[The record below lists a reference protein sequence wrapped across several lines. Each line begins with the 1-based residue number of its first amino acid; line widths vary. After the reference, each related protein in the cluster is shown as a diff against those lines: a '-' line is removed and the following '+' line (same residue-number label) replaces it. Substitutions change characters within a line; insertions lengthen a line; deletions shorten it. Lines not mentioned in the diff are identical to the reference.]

1 MFLYRVV
8 ESLAKHKVDYAL
20 VGGFAVALHGAVRGT
35 IDVDLVIRL
44 QKKQFQLA
52 EVALKDLGLISRLP
66 VTADNVFEFREEYI
80 QNRNLI
86 AWSFYN
92 PQIPS
97 EILDII
103 ITHDLGKMKVV
114 KIKSA
119 THVLKVLDRRD
130 LIAMKRLS
138 GRPQDLEDIK
148 ALEALAK

>member
-66 VTADNVFEFREEYI
+66 VTAENVFEFREEYI

-92 PQIPS
+92 PKIPS

>member
-66 VTADNVFEFREEYI
+66 VTAENVFEFREEYI

-92 PQIPS
+92 PKIPS
-97 EILDII
+97 
-103 ITHDLGKMKVV
+103 
-114 KIKSA
+114 
-119 THVLKVLDRRD
+119 
-130 LIAMKRLS
+130 
-138 GRPQDLEDIK
+138 
-148 ALEALAK
+148 